1 MTWPELV
8 TTGDWT
14 RLHAVGNGLDCMVI
28 VQYLVNPTYLARTS
42 KARRAISPAPWI
54 YQGYQVQGVYFLMWK
69 MPKLFVKKK
78 LQM

>member
-54 YQGYQVQGVYFLMWK
+54 YQDIYQDITVYH
-69 MPKLFVKKK
+69 VI
-78 LQM
+78 

>member
-54 YQGYQVQGVYFLMWK
+54 YQGRINDEL
-69 MPKLFVKKK
+69 KKK
-78 LQM
+78 IRPFRKKS

>member
-28 VQYLVNPTYLARTS
+28 VQYLVNPTNLAQTS
-42 KARRAISPAPWI
+42 KARRAISPAPWR
-54 YQGYQVQGVYFLMWK
+54 
-69 MPKLFVKKK
+69 
-78 LQM
+78 

>member
-42 KARRAISPAPWI
+42 KARRAISPAPWR
-54 YQGYQVQGVYFLMWK
+54 YQDTKTASNSLASLPTHF
-69 MPKLFVKKK
+69 FF
-78 LQM
+78 

>member
-8 TTGDWT
+8 TMGDWT

-54 YQGYQVQGVYFLMWK
+54 YQDIPRRYKRV
-69 MPKLFVKKK
+69 LF
-78 LQM
+78 

>member
-8 TTGDWT
+8 TMGDWT

-42 KARRAISPAPWI
+42 KARRAWI
-54 YQGYQVQGVYFLMWK
+54 YHGYTKDTKDNRMFK
-69 MPKLFVKKK
+69 NPHKKTIFR
-78 LQM
+78 